1 MRLHD
6 TLQSR
11 DLGEFGSLDRRHF
24 KRVPVLRP
32 AKYRDLKFGETQ
44 SLILDLSEGGAYIE
58 SPVVPEGS
66 RIELEFDLVNGY
78 RVRAVC
84 VVRYLLLGTGM
95 GVEFQEISD
104 RDRSRIAEFVAG
116 FRAPHDPPPGS
127 CLE

>member
-1 MRLHD
+1 MQD

-11 DLGEFGSLDRRHF
+11 DSYEFRYTDRRRF

-32 AKYRDLKFGETQ
+32 AKYRDGKYGETE

-66 RIELEFDLVNGY
+66 RIELEFNLVDGY
-78 RVRAVC
+78 RVQVIGI
-84 VVRYLLLGTGM
+84 VRYLLLGTGM

-104 RDRSRIAEFVAG
+104 QDRRRIAEFVAG
-116 FRAPHDPPPGS
+116 FRASPEPPSGS

>member
-1 MRLHD
+1 MRETSSEKYSGD
-6 TLQSR
+6 
-11 DLGEFGSLDRRHF
+11 FKCPDRRRF

-32 AKYRDLKFGETQ
+32 AMYRDGKFGETK
-44 SLILDLSEGGAYIE
+44 SLILDLSEGGAYVE

-66 RIELEFDLVNGY
+66 LIELEFNLVDGY
-78 RVRAVC
+78 RIKVTG

-104 RDRSRIAEFVAG
+104 QDRRRIAEYVEG
-116 FRAPHDPPPGS
+116 FLTARLPPRGC

>member
-1 MRLHD
+1 MQLHN
-6 TLQSR
+6 TLYKR
-11 DLGEFGSLDRRHF
+11 DSGDFKCLDRRRF

-32 AKYRDLKFGETQ
+32 AKYRDGKFGETK

-66 RIELEFDLVNGY
+66 SIELEFNLVDGY
-78 RVRAVC
+78 TVHAVGI
-84 VVRYLLLGTGM
+84 VRYLLLGTGM

-104 RDRSRIAEFVAG
+104 QDRRRIAELVES
-116 FRAPHDPPPGS
+116 FRAASLPPSGS

>member
-1 MRLHD
+1 MRLHN
-6 TLQSR
+6 TLQRR
-11 DLGEFGSLDRRHF
+11 DSGDFRSLDRRRF

-32 AKYRDLKFGETQ
+32 AKYRDGKFGETK

-66 RIELEFDLVNGY
+66 QIELEFNLVDGY
-78 RVRAVC
+78 KVRAVG

-95 GVEFQEISD
+95 GVEFQQISD
-104 RDRSRIAEFVAG
+104 QDRRRIAEFVDG
-116 FRAPHDPPPGS
+116 FRASQDTPSGS